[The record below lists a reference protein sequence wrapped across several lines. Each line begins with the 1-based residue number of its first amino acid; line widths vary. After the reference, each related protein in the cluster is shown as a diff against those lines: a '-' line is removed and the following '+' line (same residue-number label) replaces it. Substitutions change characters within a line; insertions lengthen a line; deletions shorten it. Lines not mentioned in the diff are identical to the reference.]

1 MNTNLHINSNSILEG
16 NNFKMLC
23 DKLTVMVNKRSL
35 LLFGKTKKTKN
46 KTTPKQTK
54 NYTTYWIHTPP
65 SINTKVSKLER
76 LALKYIDS
84 SDKVIKMRPLRKT
97 NRKLSTWFKT
107 WTVLKCCW
115 VEKTVLC
122 IMILAFLVTT

>member
-1 MNTNLHINSNSILEG
+1 
-16 NNFKMLC
+16 MLC

-46 KTTPKQTK
+46 KTKTPKQTK
-54 NYTTYWIHTPP
+54 NYTTYWLHTPP

-84 SDKVIKMRPLRKT
+84 SDKVIKNEATEKNKQKT
-97 NRKLSTWFKT
+97 FNLVQDLDSSEVLLSWEDSA
-107 WTVLKCCW
+107 LYNDPC
-115 VEKTVLC
+115 
-122 IMILAFLVTT
+122 FLGDYLVSHHSHQNHYCY